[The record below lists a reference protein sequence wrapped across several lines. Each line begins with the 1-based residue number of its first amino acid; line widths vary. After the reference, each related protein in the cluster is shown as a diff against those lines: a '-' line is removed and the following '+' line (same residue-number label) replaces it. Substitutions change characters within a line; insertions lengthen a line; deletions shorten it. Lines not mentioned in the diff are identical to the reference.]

1 VNRMKSS
8 GTSYDTLF
16 DAYENMRDRSEITAE
31 IKTIEP
37 MVQESMQAFD
47 AYDDDWR
54 LEDTI
59 DHFYN
64 KGYLEALQ
72 WVIAN

>member
-1 VNRMKSS
+1 MNK
-8 GTSYDTLF
+8 
-16 DAYENMRDRSEITAE
+16 RDRSKITAE

-47 AYDDDWR
+47 AYGDDWR

-64 KGYLEALQ
+64 TGYLDALR
-72 WVIAN
+72 WVIAEQALAKARGRT

>member
-1 VNRMKSS
+1 MSK
-8 GTSYDTLF
+8 F
-16 DAYENMRDRSEITAE
+16 EAYENMRDRPEIEAE

-64 KGYLEALQ
+64 TGYLDALR
-72 WVIAN
+72 WVIANTAIAKAKGEN

>member
-1 VNRMKSS
+1 M
-8 GTSYDTLF
+8 
-16 DAYENMRDRSEITAE
+16 NMRDRPAIEAE
-31 IKTIEP
+31 IKTLEP

-47 AYDDDWR
+47 AYDDWS

-64 KGYLEALQ
+64 RGYLDALQ
-72 WVIAN
+72 WVIAEQSIAKARGDN

>member
-1 VNRMKSS
+1 MNK
-8 GTSYDTLF
+8 
-16 DAYENMRDRSEITAE
+16 RDRSKITAE

-47 AYDDDWR
+47 AYDDWR

-64 KGYLEALQ
+64 TGYLDALR
-72 WVIAN
+72 WVIAEQAIAKAKGGA